1 MEKRFKVKKFLFE
14 TKMGDVVCRF
24 MLTDNLIPMIV
35 PNQYIEMK
43 SINKLGTGK
52 NAATKLCVFLNYLHD
67 RHKTTYDMAS
77 NHHLVKFLKY
87 LVYGN
92 TDDLKIINPT
102 ESLSYSTL
110 SGYKSVI
117 TEFYRYLDQVYGSE
131 MTFYEGER
139 KCNTQSYLYGQIYN
153 KKYDY
158 LIDMMLPDVKG
169 RKEYIKWYSDEE
181 RAALSNNFN
190 ILRDKAVFLLTLEGF
205 RIDEVLSMC
214 LSGYKSAERLIK
226 PTRSK
231 MKPTAV
237 AGFDNKLRT
246 VRISEIAS
254 ETLNQYI
261 YEERV
266 VAENTSGII
275 SDFIFLNLRGSSTG
289 EPLTYHNYRKV
300 LIKCASRAGVDASKI
315 RTHSG
320 RSTRVMEVLEYNAQH
335 PEKAKSDIDIR
346 CLFGWENADS
356 IMPYMN
362 FDNEILA
369 NSVFLKHKKYG
380 DENE

>member
-52 NAATKLCVFLNYLHD
+52 NAATKLCV
-67 RHKTTYDMAS
+67 
-77 NHHLVKFLKY
+77 
-87 LVYGN
+87 
-92 TDDLKIINPT
+92 
-102 ESLSYSTL
+102 
-110 SGYKSVI
+110 YKSVI

-169 RKEYIKWYSDEE
+169 RKEYIKWYTDEE
-181 RAALSNNFN
+181 RAVLSNNFN
-190 ILRDKAVFLLTLEGF
+190 TLRDKAVFLLTLEGF

-214 LSGYKSAERLIK
+214 LSGYKSTERLIK

-246 VRISEIAS
+246 VRISEITS

-289 EPLTYHNYRKV
+289 EPLSYHNYRKV

-320 RSTRVMEVLEYNAQH
+320 RSTRVMEVLEHNAQH